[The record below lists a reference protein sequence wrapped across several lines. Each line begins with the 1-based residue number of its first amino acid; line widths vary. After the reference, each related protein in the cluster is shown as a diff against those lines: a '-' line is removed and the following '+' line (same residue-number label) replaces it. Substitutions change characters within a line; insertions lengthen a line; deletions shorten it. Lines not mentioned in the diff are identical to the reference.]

1 MATSTLRFV
10 VIVAFVIAG
19 AVLIAQFPDSSTSV
33 LPTGTGSPEP
43 TQSAS
48 PAGGG
53 QQNNGG
59 GESTPP
65 PVEGVKVAV
74 YNGTFQTG
82 LASETALKLEQRL
95 GVKIN
100 PDTSITDA
108 PSKPVDTTTIYY
120 VSAADKAIAQELASF
135 FKKIPDGPKVQR
147 LPANATV
154 PPGVQIA
161 VYLGTDYVNAT

>member
-53 QQNNGG
+53 QQYNGG

-74 YNGTFQTG
+74 
-82 LASETALKLEQRL
+82 
-95 GVKIN
+95 
-100 PDTSITDA
+100 
-108 PSKPVDTTTIYY
+108 
-120 VSAADKAIAQELASF
+120 
-135 FKKIPDGPKVQR
+135 
-147 LPANATV
+147 
-154 PPGVQIA
+154 
-161 VYLGTDYVNAT
+161 